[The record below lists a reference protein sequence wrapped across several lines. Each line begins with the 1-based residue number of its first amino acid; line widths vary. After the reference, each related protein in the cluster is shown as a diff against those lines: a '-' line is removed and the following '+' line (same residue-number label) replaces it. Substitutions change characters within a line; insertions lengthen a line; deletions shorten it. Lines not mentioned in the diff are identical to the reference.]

1 MTKVSLSRNI
11 AQCQGPQFRRG
22 GKDRQFLAFFYIRSI
37 LPQVILIHFQK
48 NFSLDSDIS

>member
-1 MTKVSLSRNI
+1 MTKVSQSRNI

-22 GKDRQFLAFFYIRSI
+22 GKDRQFLVFFWFRSV

-48 NFSLDSDIS
+48 NFSLASDIC